1 MTAYTQADAA
11 DLLRKMEEERD
22 ALFATVQSLPEDQ
35 LAFVPKNAQG
45 EEQWT
50 GKEQLAHLLESDRM
64 HVAFCRAA
72 LEQDGV
78 EITPIRLRLGE
89 EVPIPIEQAQQR
101 TLPDILDAMRAER
114 ARAIEFIRSLAL
126 PGFSR
131 TGVDDEFGAL
141 TVMQWLRSLYRHDRQ
156 HGAQIAGRP
165 SDYEPRYL
173 SGREP
178 EQRLARI
185 AKVKAREAP
194 QRGSG

>member
-1 MTAYTQADAA
+1 MPTYTQADIA

-22 ALFATVQSLPEDQ
+22 ALFAAVQSLSEEQ

-72 LEQDGV
+72 IEQDGV
-78 EITPIRLRLGE
+78 EITPIRLRIGE
-89 EVPIPIEQAQQR
+89 DVSIPVEKAQQH
-101 TLPDILDAMRAER
+101 TLAEILDAMHAER
-114 ARAIEFIRSLAL
+114 ARAIEFVRSLTL
-126 PGFSR
+126 PDFSR
-131 TGVDDEFGAL
+131 TGVDNEFGPL

-156 HGAQIAGRP
+156 HHAQITGRKA
-165 SDYEPRYL
+165 DYAPRYL

-185 AKVKAREAP
+185 ARVRAREAS